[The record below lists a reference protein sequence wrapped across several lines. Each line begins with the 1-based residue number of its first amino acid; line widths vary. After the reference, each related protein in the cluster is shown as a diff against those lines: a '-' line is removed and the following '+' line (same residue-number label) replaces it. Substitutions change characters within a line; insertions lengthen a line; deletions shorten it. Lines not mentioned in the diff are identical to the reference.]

1 MSKQQKEKQDLDAV
15 PENATPM
22 QEIPTA
28 TPTDSE
34 GLPIIKPK
42 RNFRTVVTGAEF
54 KEFEI
59 GEVFEGAFVEKVI
72 REKDGPE
79 ADKNPNQ
86 KAGTVM
92 GYLFKPDKGF
102 PEIIGASH
110 SVNEVMERVKK
121 GDYVRFT
128 FLGKG
133 QNAKNQP
140 FNRFQIEVA
149 D

>member
-1 MSKQQKEKQDLDAV
+1 MSKTVKDQSTVEA
-15 PENATPM
+15 
-22 QEIPTA
+22 PTA

-34 GLPIIKPK
+34 GLPVVKAK
-42 RNFRTVVTGAEF
+42 RTFRTVITGAEF

-59 GEVFEGAFVEKVI
+59 GEVFEGAYIEKVI
-72 REKDGPE
+72 REKDGPNV
-79 ADKNPNQ
+79 AKNPNE

-92 GYLFKPDKGF
+92 GYLFKPDGGF
-102 PEIIGASH
+102 SEIIGASH
-110 SVNEVMERVKK
+110 SVNEVMERCKK

-133 QNAKNQP
+133 ENSKGQP

-149 D
+149 E